1 MGISLKEFGSGG
13 HLELF
18 DQIGHEPVGVGVSS
32 EPEMA
37 FTLNIDPGL
46 VGLDLSDVGLSL
58 LFGADMVIWG
68 NEEGHG

>member
-1 MGISLKEFGSGG
+1 MK
-13 HLELF
+13 LF

-58 LFGADMVIWG
+58 FFRADFVI
-68 NEEGHG
+68 